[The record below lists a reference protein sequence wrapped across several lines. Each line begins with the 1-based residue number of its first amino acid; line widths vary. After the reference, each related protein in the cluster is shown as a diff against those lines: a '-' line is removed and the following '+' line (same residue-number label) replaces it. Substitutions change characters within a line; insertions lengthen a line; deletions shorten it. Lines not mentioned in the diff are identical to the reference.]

1 MRDTEQVSVSL
12 PSAWS
17 PLPPQ
22 WRSRAFAHAGSVL
35 FESSQPSATQH
46 QSFLFQQPHRILTAH
61 QPEELPHL
69 FASIEDALQQGH
81 WVAGWLTYEAGYH
94 FLDLATPHTDKPLAV
109 FGIYSAPEVFDHTAS
124 VQTEPTEATQRLN
137 IAPMPTVDVATYH
150 HNIQRI
156 QQWIAAGDTYQ
167 VNYTIPLTTP
177 CPHTPQQVYEA
188 LQTQQPCSFGA
199 ATTLLPHS
207 TILSLSPE
215 LFFSADTDG
224 TLSTRP
230 MKGTAPR
237 SADEH
242 EDQQIAEALRNDE
255 KNRAEHVMIVDL
267 LRNDMNRICR
277 DVHVHSLFDIESLPT
292 VHQMTST
299 IRGQLPEQTPWY
311 DVFRALFPGGS
322 ITGAPKRHTV
332 ELIRQLEPSPRGVY
346 TGAIGYIAP
355 NRAACFNIAIRTAT
369 LANNTL
375 TLNAGGGIVAD
386 STAAS
391 EYNELLLKTAFVQ
404 RAAQPI
410 QLIET
415 IRVQNGHAP
424 LLPHHLQRL
433 STSAEALGFTFHHEP
448 AEARIQAAI
457 TAHASPQPQR
467 LRLLLHRDG
476 TIENEFASAPAWP
489 VHVTLLLSSQR
500 THADAPYLRHK
511 TTVRPEYQTAH
522 GVATSAGFQ
531 DMLFCNT
538 ADEVTETCIANLLV
552 RIHGRWYTPPLHSGV
567 LPGVY
572 RNQLL
577 ANAAIEERTITLA
590 DLHKANHVAVCNALR
605 GVATVT
611 MLQLPNGNTLQ
622 WEPASLLPTL
632 SAW

>member
-1 MRDTEQVSVSL
+1 MSASPHT
-12 PSAWS
+12 AWS
-17 PLPPQ
+17 PLPQQ
-22 WRSRAFAHAGSVL
+22 WRTRAFDHAGSVL
-35 FESSQPSATQH
+35 LESSFPSATQH
-46 QSFLFQQPHRILTAH
+46 QSLLFQHATRTLIAH
-61 QPEELPHL
+61 TQEDLPHL
-69 FASIEDALQQGH
+69 FAQIEDALQQGQ

-94 FLDLATPHTDKPLAV
+94 FLGLPTPHTAQPLAV
-109 FGIYSAPEVFDHTAS
+109 FGIYSQPDVFDHTAQHPPHPAS
-124 VQTEPTEATQRLN
+124 FPIPLTSA
-137 IAPMPTVDVATYH
+137 AMPTVDVDTYR
-150 HNIQRI
+150 HNIDRI

-188 LQTQQPCSFGA
+188 LQAQQPCSYGA
-199 ATTLLPHS
+199 ATNLLPGS
-207 TILSLSPE
+207 AILSLSPE
-215 LFFSADTDG
+215 LFFHADAQGNLT
-224 TLSTRP
+224 TRP
-230 MKGTAPR
+230 MKGTATR
-237 SADEH
+237 ACNADE
-242 EDQQIAEALRNDE
+242 DNALAEALRNDE

-267 LRNDMNRICR
+267 LRNDMNRVCR
-277 DVHVHSLFDIESLPT
+277 NVHVDSLFDIESLPT

-332 ELIRQLEPSPRGVY
+332 ELIRQLEPAPRGVY
-346 TGAIGYIAP
+346 TGAIGYLAP
-355 NRAACFNIAIRTAT
+355 DRSARFNIAIRTAT
-369 LANNTL
+369 LADNML

-386 STAAS
+386 STAPS

-404 RAAQPI
+404 RASHPI

-415 IRVQNGHAP
+415 IRVHNGHAP

-433 STSAEALGFTFHHEP
+433 SASAEALGFPFNKQQ
-448 AEARIQAAI
+448 AEASITAAI
-457 TAHASPQPQR
+457 AAHTSTQPQR

-489 VHVTLLLSSQR
+489 MRVTLLLSQQR
-500 THADAPYLRHK
+500 THADHPHLRHK
-511 TTVRPEYQTAH
+511 TTFRPEYQTAH
-522 GVATSAGFQ
+522 GEATAAGVH

-552 RIHGRWYTPPLHSGV
+552 HIDGHWYTPALSSGV

-577 ANAAIEERTITLA
+577 ATGVLEERIITRA
-590 DLHKANHVAVCNALR
+590 DLYNASHIAVCNALR
-605 GVATVT
+605 GVAAVT
-611 MLQLPNGNTLQ
+611 SLQLPDGNTIQ
-622 WEPASLLPTL
+622 WEPTTNLPTL
-632 SAW
+632 AAW